1 MKTLLFMTSV
11 FCLTFSYGQNL
22 SPIFEDTINVGHQIN
37 ISSFNFYAS
46 NSFNN
51 SLTNTFIFGG
61 NISNELKDYNKS
73 KLRNPNTLGG
83 KAEQKIEYV
92 NFNITPFKKLKKF
105 GLVISLE
112 DINFLSSNIS
122 TDLYNTM
129 FYGNS
134 DYLGDTMNFSHS
146 HLQYLHY
153 QKLSIGLI
161 DKKLNSSL
169 KLGFVMG
176 TKSIDY
182 RLGSTWMSSSPVA
195 DSIQLSLNGEGYYT
209 ANTSNYFDSKG
220 YGFSFDFEHNIIYKN
235 KKDKNQVIK
244 FTMGNIGLIF
254 WDRNT
259 NYQYADSKTTYSGFD
274 IMNLIN
280 RDTSNP
286 PLSLDT
292 LKIHTK
298 TKSQVKLL
306 PFELSMQK
314 LANRYSDEKFQLI
327 FGLKAIISSDY
338 RPYLFVG
345 GYYSPNQKLGISSRL
360 AYGGFGGFKI
370 GLNANYWIKDKFEIA
385 IGTYDVIGFAS
396 NKLGYGKSLHLSAS
410 IKF

>member
-1 MKTLLFMTSV
+1 
-11 FCLTFSYGQNL
+11 
-22 SPIFEDTINVGHQIN
+22 
-37 ISSFNFYAS
+37 
-46 NSFNN
+46 
-51 SLTNTFIFGG
+51 
-61 NISNELKDYNKS
+61 
-73 KLRNPNTLGG
+73 
-83 KAEQKIEYV
+83 
-92 NFNITPFKKLKKF
+92 
-105 GLVISLE
+105 
-112 DINFLSSNIS
+112 
-122 TDLYNTM
+122 
-129 FYGNS
+129 
-134 DYLGDTMNFSHS
+134 
-146 HLQYLHY
+146 
-153 QKLSIGLI
+153 
-161 DKKLNSSL
+161 
-169 KLGFVMG
+169 
-176 TKSIDY
+176 
-182 RLGSTWMSSSPVA
+182 
-195 DSIQLSLNGEGYYT
+195 
-209 ANTSNYFDSKG
+209 
-220 YGFSFDFEHNIIYKN
+220 
-235 KKDKNQVIK
+235 
-244 FTMGNIGLIF
+244 MGNIGLIF